1 MVGATAGSGIN
12 ATKEKASAVTEAVSK
27 SFSQT
32 SITPKPACVF
42 KLPNSDTQAAFVG
55 ALLLKGYYL
64 TPPDVIYSF
73 MHLTRLSA
81 VIWDLKNVHGLGE
94 RLRADDAPLTAAQR
108 KRKHS
113 KHFAGYWLEADA
125 VAELAEPAQAWAD
138 RVLAQYPMNFS
149 KLRTARSMNKLEV
162 AA

>member
-1 MVGATAGSGIN
+1 MAGVTVGNGTN
-12 ATKEKASAVTEAVSK
+12 ATKEKAPAAFATRALSDSEA
-27 SFSQT
+27 
-32 SITPKPACVF
+32 SINPKPACVF

-81 VIWDLKNVHGLGE
+81 VIWDLKNEYGLGE

-125 VAELAEPAQAWAD
+125 IEELAEPAQAWAD
-138 RVLAQYPMNFS
+138 RVLAQYPMNFN